1 MEQLVTTLLLWL
13 AANST
18 FDVSTLKPP
27 PIVLMSPE
35 EMTSMYYRES
45 GRSPGAIKVD
55 ARVQG
60 YFRRLGPDAGTVYM
74 IAPESVPGAADYSD
88 PRQNPIFQ
96 ERLLHELVHYVQ
108 WSSGEYERFICPAQ
122 GEIAAYQLGGRYLR
136 SVGAIDPIKSREFWI
151 PLVSRC

>member
-1 MEQLVTTLLLWL
+1 MEQLVASLLLWL
-13 AANST
+13 ASNST
-18 FDVSTLKPP
+18 FDVAALKPP

-45 GRSPGAIKVD
+45 GRTTGVVKVD

-60 YFRRLGPDAGTVYM
+60 YFRRLGPEAGTVYV
-74 IAPESVPGAADYSD
+74 ISPENVPGAEGFSD
-88 PRQNPIFQ
+88 PKQNPIFQ

-122 GEIAAYQLGGRYLR
+122 GELAAYQLGGRFLR
-136 SVGAIDPIKSREFWI
+136 SLGATDPIKSRDFWI
-151 PLVSRC
+151 PFVSRC